1 MLFALHHWIQYDP
14 IIPFSCSHGKSLGWT
29 KITTR
34 VRVCTGSGGKTSPA
48 AINAGMWSNI
58 LMQLD
63 KLCTS
68 SILMY
73 FEIFWVKIQQL
84 GQQWAQ
90 KSMLVNRY
98 ESLLNY
104 FAALQLQLFFV
115 LCEQVTK
122 TKLGWALT
130 AFTTSLSYCLL
141 EGETV
146 HGWFV
151 ATQITLMYPY
161 VSLCHIILSQRHEH
175 DLPFVFTS
183 MICVCLQAWDALPIG
198 FKVRPEKTKFGR
210 QLRSQVA
217 MSLCHG
223 QLLNYMTAMVWIL
236 QKDTKIFI
244 YIYLAERSNLPQS
257 RSIFF
262 FSIFRDNKR

>member
-1 MLFALHHWIQYDP
+1 MLCAIGASSLDP
-14 IIPFSCSHGKSLGWT
+14 IIPFSCSRGKSLGWT

-48 AINAGMWSNI
+48 AISPDMWSNI

-68 SILMY
+68 SILRY
-73 FEIFWVKIQQL
+73 VESRSSNWVSRKRS
-84 GQQWAQ
+84 
-90 KSMLVNRY
+90 SMLVNRY

-104 FAALQLQLFFV
+104 FAARQLQLFFV

-130 AFTTSLSYCLL
+130 AFTTSLSYCLH
-141 EGETV
+141 EGETA

-161 VSLCHIILSQRHEH
+161 VTSSCLRDMNMIFLSFLH
-175 DLPFVFTS
+175 LWS
-183 MICVCLQAWDALPIG
+183 ACVY
-198 FKVRPEKTKFGR
+198 K
-210 QLRSQVA
+210 
-217 MSLCHG
+217 HG
-223 QLLNYMTAMVWIL
+223 MRFL
-236 QKDTKIFI
+236 
-244 YIYLAERSNLPQS
+244 
-257 RSIFF
+257 
-262 FSIFRDNKR
+262 